1 MKKYQI
7 GDIVKSSKKFRT
19 IIDYDSDN
27 HYGIVT
33 YIGYSEFRGR
43 TVFDVQWFDGLVS
56 TCYDNEIKP
65 FSIRKKRN
73 G

>member
-1 MKKYQI
+1 MKQYQI

-27 HYGIVT
+27 HYGVV
-33 YIGYSEFRGR
+33 YDVGR
-43 TVFDVQWFDGLVS
+43 DVYGKNIIEVQWFDGMTQL
-56 TCYDNEIKP
+56 CYDNEIKP
-65 FSIRKKRN
+65 FSIRKKSN